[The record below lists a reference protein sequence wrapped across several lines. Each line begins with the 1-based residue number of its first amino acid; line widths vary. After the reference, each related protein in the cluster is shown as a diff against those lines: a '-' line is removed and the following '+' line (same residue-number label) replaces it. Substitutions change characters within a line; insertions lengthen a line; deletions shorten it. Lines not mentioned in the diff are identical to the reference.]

1 MLTCFP
7 ISDRRVAERE
17 IFEAR
22 SVDFEDG
29 EKLERVEA
37 VVKPCSA
44 ASRMKAPG
52 RGFAPIICVDISAAG
67 YLAYVIHAKSLIA
80 L

>member
-1 MLTCFP
+1 LTCFP

-29 EKLERVEA
+29 EKLELPE
-37 VVKPCSA
+37 
-44 ASRMKAPG
+44 
-52 RGFAPIICVDISAAG
+52 
-67 YLAYVIHAKSLIA
+67 
-80 L
+80 